1 MFSPI
6 QPYLVLPFFLHVRDI
21 SLLWSFSK
29 IILLPCHQLFYL
41 ILLDSISFGGLQ
53 LPNCILCIA
62 ICALGISPCQKWWQT
77 ILEIKGKKIDM
88 LIQIVLHAL
97 LRGPFFPSQ
106 GGLSC
111 SQYVFIVFSWGSSL
125 SQVVVQDITNS
136 TLDLSHMLCPKF
148 NSHVYKVKSWVI
160 GDHIGEYPLFPTKS
174 VMGQCMWP
182 FPFKKQCEHTHEQNY
197 TWVRL

>member
-97 LRGPFFPSQ
+97 LRGPFFS
-106 GGLSC
+106 
-111 SQYVFIVFSWGSSL
+111 FTRRTF
-125 SQVVVQDITNS
+125 
-136 TLDLSHMLCPKF
+136 
-148 NSHVYKVKSWVI
+148 
-160 GDHIGEYPLFPTKS
+160 LFPICFHHVLMRFLTFS
-174 VMGQCMWP
+174 SCCPRHYQ
-182 FPFKKQCEHTHEQNY
+182 
-197 TWVRL
+197 